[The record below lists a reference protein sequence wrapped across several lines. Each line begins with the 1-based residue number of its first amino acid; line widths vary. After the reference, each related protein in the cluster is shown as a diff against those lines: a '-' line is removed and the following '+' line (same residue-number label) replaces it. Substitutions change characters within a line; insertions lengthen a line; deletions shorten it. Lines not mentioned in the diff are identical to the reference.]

1 MVKVVSYPVGVTA
14 EGCTVEDESEDF
26 VSNWRCQQVGEEII
40 QGLWM
45 AWVGNAIILG
55 LTTDAEFVNDGS
67 NAISLSSHG
76 HGGGMK
82 TRDDGG
88 AYNILPV
95 SGH

>member
-1 MVKVVSYPVGVTA
+1 MIKVVSYPVDVTA
-14 EGCTVEDESEDF
+14 DGCTVEDESEDF
-26 VSNWRCQQVGEEII
+26 VSNCGCQQVGEEII

-45 AWVGNAIILG
+45 AWVCNTVIQE
-55 LTTDAEFVNDGS
+55 LTTDPEFVNDGS